1 MRPVLHSLQAD
12 PQEGNVL
19 TLALEKPG
27 LAAPRL
33 ALSLTK
39 GARFTVTVAW
49 SCNEDHQDDVDIHA
63 LAASNDGSGARVST
77 LQAVLSTYNTTRMN
91 PRGGVLPTA
100 ADGSFQTPEGGLA
113 HSGDMRVQN
122 NSETIVIDGSRL
134 APGVNEVPIF
144 ATVHEADHGGIHA
157 EEADEDEEGA
167 AFGDID
173 LCTITLKD
181 GSGREIAAYR
191 LSDEFRQFNAVQL
204 GSVMLGPEGW
214 EYVAVGRGF
223 NGTLNDIL
231 AHFS

>member
-1 MRPVLHSLQAD
+1 LKEIAL
-12 PQEGNVL
+12 L

-27 LAAPRL
+27 LASPKL
-33 ALSLTK
+33 VLSLNK

-49 SCNEDHQDDVDIHA
+49 SCNADHQDDVDIHA
-63 LAASNDGSGARVST
+63 LAARNDGNGARVSA
-77 LQAVLSTYNTTRMN
+77 LEDVLSTYNTRRMN
-91 PRGGVLPTA
+91 PQGGVLATA
-100 ADGSFQTPEGGLA
+100 PDGSFQTPDGGLS

-122 NSETIVIDGSRL
+122 NSESIEIDGSKL
-134 APGVNEVPIF
+134 APGVNEVPLF
-144 ATVHEADHGGIHA
+144 ATVHEADHGGQHA
-157 EEADEDEEGA
+157 DEADEDEEGA

-181 GSGREIAAYR
+181 GAGRELGVYR

-204 GSVMLGPEGW
+204 GSVLLGPQGW

-223 NGTLNDIL
+223 NGTLNDVL